1 MLKIKNSEWQ
11 YFSNGVIIEIANE
24 LGCPCK
30 YPEIERN
37 KFLTLEYAKYEH
49 ITDFTTQEEYDKE
62 VERVNKINNERF
74 DEYMNNIIE
83 WLKGKR
89 YTV

>member
-1 MLKIKNSEWQ
+1 MLKIKNNEWQ
-11 YFSNGVIIEIANE
+11 YFSNGLIIEIANE
-24 LGCPCK
+24 LGCPYK
-30 YPEIERN
+30 YPEIEQN
-37 KFLTLEYAKYEH
+37 KFLTSEYVKYEY

-83 WLKGKR
+83 WLKEEG
-89 YTV
+89 YIV